1 MDLQNIPLDDSGYI
15 TCLEAVQ
22 RSGLALQFVPEDM
35 KTLNMCQK
43 AVDQNSDAIKYVPDS
58 IKMIM
63 HSPALR
69 DTETL
74 FDMPA
79 YICSYG
85 VKHYKKSLGC
95 CCTPL
100 KHKVEVHPF
109 DEGDN
114 NTLLT
119 DLDNFSAQNIV
130 RSDSRNEIVKELEKE
145 REEEINKIRYT
156 GW

>member
-1 MDLQNIPLDDSGYI
+1 MDLQYIPIQDRDYI
-15 TCLEAVQ
+15 TCLNAIM
-22 RSGLALQFVPEDM
+22 RSGLALQFVTEEM

-43 AVDQNSDAIKYVPDS
+43 AVDQNSHAIKYVPDG

-74 FDMPA
+74 FGMPA

-85 VKHYKKSLGC
+85 GKHYNRNLGC
-95 CCTPL
+95 ECSQL
-100 KHKVEVHPF
+100 KEKAEVQPF
-109 DEGDN
+109 DEEDT

-119 DLDNFSAQNIV
+119 DLDNISAQNIV
-130 RSDSRNEIVKELEKE
+130 RSEIVKELEKE
-145 REEEINKIRYT
+145 REEEIMNMRRR
-156 GW
+156 